1 MATTALKKI
10 DASLREEWLQT
21 VEALSSQIKDWIRQ
35 EPEWSFEPE
44 ETLEREEPLLGRYIV
59 TTWSIHTPQG
69 EVRLEPMPQD
79 FLGRRFVELYAWPT
93 LRRVHLLPA
102 PKDFEWKIL
111 TDSGIFLRQE
121 WNRENCL
128 LLIQDLIATE

>member
-1 MATTALKKI
+1 MKTAI
-10 DASLREEWLQT
+10 AEPVDVSLRDDWLQ
-21 VEALSSQIKDWIRQ
+21 VVAALSSQIKEWVRQ

-44 ETLEREEPLLGRYIV
+44 ETLEREEPLLGLYTV
-59 TTWSIHTPQG
+59 TPWSIHTPKG

-93 LRRVHLLPA
+93 LRRVYLLPA
-102 PKDFEWKIL
+102 PEKLGWKIL
-111 TDSGIFLRQE
+111 TDSGIFLRQD

-128 LLIQDLIATE
+128 LLIQDLINAE